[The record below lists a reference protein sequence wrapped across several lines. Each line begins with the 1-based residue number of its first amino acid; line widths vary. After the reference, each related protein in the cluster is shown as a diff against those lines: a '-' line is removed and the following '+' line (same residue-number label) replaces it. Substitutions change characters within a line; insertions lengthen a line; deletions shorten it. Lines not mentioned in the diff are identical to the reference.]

1 MKTLSDFIINKPIDI
16 RRCSFWSL
24 SRQARLRLFTV
35 SGEHLRSLR
44 RRSERI
50 FHSIELRAVMGSAE
64 LKLGNYWN
72 ETGWNLSPRYN
83 ESLWIAFNFTSNVAH
98 KSETES
104 GWWISRAIN
113 FHCDPLLMRS
123 RTVEMWVNCISIWII
138 TQLRSPLVLHSENLI
153 MASTK
158 PYQRQF
164 SSINWNLMSIHKTD
178 IKNFHPPPRLTSNN

>member
-113 FHCDPLLMRS
+113 FHCDRLLMRS
-123 RTVEMWVNCISIWII
+123 RTVEMWVNCISIWDNHSVKIAARVTFWKLNYGKHKAVSAAI
-138 TQLRSPLVLHSENLI
+138 FKYQLKFDVNP
-153 MASTK
+153 
-158 PYQRQF
+158 
-164 SSINWNLMSIHKTD
+164 
-178 IKNFHPPPRLTSNN
+178 